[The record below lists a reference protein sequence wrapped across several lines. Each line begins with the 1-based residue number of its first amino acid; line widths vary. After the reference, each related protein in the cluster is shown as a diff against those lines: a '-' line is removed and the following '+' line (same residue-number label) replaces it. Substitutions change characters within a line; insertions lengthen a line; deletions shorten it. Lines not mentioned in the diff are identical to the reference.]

1 MDSSPITL
9 SSTPQSQSQDY
20 VRSIPMPPGFDPN
33 IYFGSNDNDDDNEET
48 KNGTNIQQ
56 PKLQLTWKEKQE
68 WLYRIYDEK
77 RIPED
82 LYNEGK

>member
-1 MDSSPITL
+1 
-9 SSTPQSQSQDY
+9 
-20 VRSIPMPPGFDPN
+20 MPPGFDPN

-68 WLYRIYDEK
+68 WLYRNYDEK

>member
-9 SSTPQSQSQDY
+9 SSTPQSLSQDY